1 MNFMKI
7 KKALISRLY
16 RSCDLNEPREYYS
29 EIQSILNQ
37 MGVAHTSTVQLETPT
52 GKGPKSKSIRTHSPG
67 ASKMEELEKDR
78 YN

>member
-1 MNFMKI
+1 MNLKLRSYI
-7 KKALISRLY
+7 CTRLY

-52 GKGPKSKSIRTHSPG
+52 GKGSKSKSIRTHSPG